1 MSNDDELTP
10 EQVRLTKLVDDACV
24 NLSEHF
30 DSIRIF
36 VTMPSEKPFNT
47 ANYSNG
53 RGNIFAQ
60 IGQVREWLIR
70 DDERTRV
77 HERENSQDS

>member
-1 MSNDDELTP
+1 MDPEDSDETP
-10 EQVRLTKLVDDACV
+10 EQKRLTKLVDDACSD
-24 NLSEHF
+24 LSEHF

-36 VTMPSEKPFNT
+36 VTMPSETSNHT
-47 ANYSNG
+47 ANYSAG
-53 RGNIFAQ
+53 RGNIYAQ

-77 HERENSQDS
+77 QERPCNS